1 MATHGNIELF
11 WNGKDVKIKM
21 DASKIKSVLHGAL
34 AMQAQATMLAPVKS
48 GQLRGSITIRF
59 KDRDIKSGYYKADKS
74 GTQIDK
80 PNDDDTAYVGT
91 AVNYAPYL
99 EYGTA
104 RSVAQP
110 FMRPALDLVQGKI
123 LNIFEKNGKIEL
135 QQYFSEK
142 GTSFKVNAAGTEFTE
157 GIKF

>member
-1 MATHGNIELF
+1 MATKGNIELF

-21 DASKIKSVLHGAL
+21 DASKIKSVLQGAL
-34 AMQAQATMLAPVKS
+34 AFQAQATMLTPVKT
-48 GQLRGSITIRF
+48 GALRGSITIRF
-59 KDRDIKSGYYKADKS
+59 KDRDIHSGYYAADKS
-74 GTQIDK
+74 GTQISK
-80 PNDDDTAYVGT
+80 PTDDDTAFVGT
-91 AVNYAPYL
+91 AINYAPYI

-123 LNIFEKNGKIEL
+123 LNIFQRNGKIEL

-142 GTSFKVNAAGTEFTE
+142 K
-157 GIKF
+157 

>member
-1 MATHGNIELF
+1 MATKGNVSMF

-21 DASKIKSVLHGAL
+21 DASKIKSVLQGAL
-34 AMQAQATMLAPVKS
+34 ALQAQATMLAPVDT
-48 GQLRGSITIRF
+48 GALRGSITIRF

-74 GTQIDK
+74 GTEIDK
-80 PNDDDTAYVGT
+80 PRDDDTAHVGT
-91 AVNYAPYL
+91 AVNYAPYI

-110 FMRPALDLVQGKI
+110 FLRPALDLVQGKI

-135 QQYFSEK
+135 KQYFSEN
-142 GTSFKVNAAGTEFTE
+142 GTSFKVNAAGTEFT
-157 GIKF
+157 